1 MSISDL
7 MTALCAL
14 FALVMIVFASQL
26 NEEREKLKLT
36 ANELEARTS
45 QLNEE
50 REKLKLM
57 TGEYVSLKD
66 QLARKLYNE
75 FAKDLEVWNAEID
88 YEKGIIKFN
97 DSEVL
102 FNPEEAELKERYK
115 EILSDFF
122 PRLIG
127 LLVNPEF
134 EFMDEIKEI
143 RIEGH
148 TARDNNMEEK
158 LDYITGMILS
168 QERTTNTMLYCLE
181 TVPVYRE
188 WVQKKIAA
196 IGYSNSHST
205 EDKKTSRRV
214 EFRIDIKA
222 EEKIKQIDSV
232 MNQD

>member
-14 FALVMIVFASQL
+14 FALIMIVFASQL
-26 NEEREKLKLT
+26 NEEREKLKIM
-36 ANELEARTS
+36 A
-45 QLNEE
+45 
-50 REKLKLM
+50 
-57 TGEYVSLKD
+57 GEYVSLRDELTAEIYK
-66 QLARKLYNE
+66 E
-75 FAKDLEVWNAEID
+75 FEKDLEKWNAEID

-102 FNPEEAELKERYK
+102 FNPEEAVLKKRYK

-122 PRLIG
+122 PRLVV
-127 LLVNPEF
+127 LLENPKF
-134 EFMDEIKEI
+134 RDEIKEI

-148 TARDNNMEEK
+148 TARDSHMTEEE
-158 LDYITGMILS
+158 DYITGMILS
-168 QERTTNTMLYCLE
+168 QERTTNTMLYCLD
-181 TVPVYRE
+181 TVPEHRK

-232 MNQD
+232 MNQN